1 MQGEGNTRNP
11 KPNKKRKVTAEQTR
25 KETIMKKNV
34 GYEINPIKKT
44 ITLSKKFLKGASVMG
59 TPEYKEL
66 KKIQKDNPDFEL
78 VVREIQQKEDKI
90 TYSELTFKVME
101 SIIKGSANG
110 DAEDEAQK
118 IAEFNAIKAFYEGNK
133 ATMYGHVKSW
143 FVQKYKEAYLEM
155 YGNENQK
162 KAA

>member
-1 MQGEGNTRNP
+1 
-11 KPNKKRKVTAEQTR
+11 
-25 KETIMKKNV
+25 MKKNV

-90 TYSELTFKVME
+90 TYNELTFAVME
-101 SIIKGSANG
+101 SIIK
-110 DAEDEAQK
+110 ETDEKK
-118 IAEFNAIKAFYEGNK
+118 IDEFVAVKKFYEGNK
-133 ATMYGHVKSW
+133 ATMYGHVKAW
-143 FVQKYKEAYLEM
+143 FVQNYKEAYLEM
-155 YGNENQK
+155 YGNKNQK
-162 KAA
+162 KAS